1 LFSSAHLATD
11 DEVERGWELKG
22 YWGSIPNGSYF
33 ASSLASLPDGLA
45 SNSALWPSKADFIE
59 VQVRMICADVMK
71 NSHHSA
77 SNPVTESFCTIHV
90 HDASDKVLLAMA
102 DYVMGD
108 KAKSTVKRPR

>member
-1 LFSSAHLATD
+1 
-11 DEVERGWELKG
+11 
-22 YWGSIPNGSYF
+22 
-33 ASSLASLPDGLA
+33 
-45 SNSALWPSKADFIE
+45 
-59 VQVRMICADVMK
+59 MICADVMK